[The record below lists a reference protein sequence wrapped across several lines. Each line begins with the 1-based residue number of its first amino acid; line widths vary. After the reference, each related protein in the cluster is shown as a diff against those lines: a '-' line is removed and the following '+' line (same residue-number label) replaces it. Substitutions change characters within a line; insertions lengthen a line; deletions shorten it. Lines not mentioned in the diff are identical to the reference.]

1 MEIKFI
7 TEGMACAKCEARV
20 VEKLSSLPGVTAVKA
35 CAADGSVVVEGDG
48 LDRRSHRGF
57 GIRRHRVIPRKK
69 KRRMVLPSVFLFC
82 RRSRLVSLQS
92 TIGLFSKL
100 KT

>member
-48 LDRRSHRGF
+48 LDS
-57 GIRRHRVIPRKK
+57 
-69 KRRMVLPSVFLFC
+69 
-82 RRSRLVSLQS
+82 
-92 TIGLFSKL
+92 
-100 KT
+100 

>member
-48 LDRRSHRGF
+48 LDRDTLGF
-57 GIRRHRVIPRKK
+57 DVIE
-69 KRRMVLPSVFLFC
+69 
-82 RRSRLVSLQS
+82 
-92 TIGLFSKL
+92 
-100 KT
+100 

>member
-7 TEGMACAKCEARV
+7 TEGMACAKCEAWV

-48 LDRRSHRGF
+48 LDRDTLAEAIEDLGF
-57 GIRRHRVIPRKK
+57 DVIE
-69 KRRMVLPSVFLFC
+69 
-82 RRSRLVSLQS
+82 
-92 TIGLFSKL
+92 
-100 KT
+100 

>member
-48 LDRRSHRGF
+48 LDRDTLAEAIEDLGFDVIEYAGCRSHAAGAQT
-57 GIRRHRVIPRKK
+57 HCT
-69 KRRMVLPSVFLFC
+69 VL
-82 RRSRLVSLQS
+82 
-92 TIGLFSKL
+92 
-100 KT
+100 

>member
-35 CAADGSVVVEGDG
+35 CACLLYTSAPQT
-48 LDRRSHRGF
+48 RQH
-57 GIRRHRVIPRKK
+57 
-69 KRRMVLPSVFLFC
+69 FL
-82 RRSRLVSLQS
+82 LN
-92 TIGLFSKL
+92 KL
-100 KT
+100 